1 MLLGYNSEM
10 NGKSAKG
17 LRKTY
22 LYIAAVLIAASVGIL
37 LSTVIIYNNSLNAAD
52 ESLRLQALGIAASLE
67 PSLQSIKGKGS
78 IFSDIL
84 TGASWE
90 GIAYIALY
98 DKSGLTLLHSN
109 ETLAG
114 RTFDSP
120 EIKLAAAQNRP
131 VYGYTTLLTEEK
143 VFVMDYP
150 LRVRDSFHILRVA
163 LHPYP
168 AQDIVRQARL
178 QAVSVSLIV
187 LFLWIVG
194 FFLVRAVKRSDE
206 LTAMMAEKEHLA
218 VIGEMSAVLA
228 HEIRNPLGSIKG
240 FAQYLAEN
248 GHTGKDELTVII
260 NEARRLER
268 LTEDLL
274 LYARPAGAKIEEFEL
289 RELVD
294 ETVLAASASER
305 ARQFCLNLTEHV
317 PAALI
322 IATDRGML
330 KQVLTNVIQN
340 AVEASEKNG
349 MIDISASLHGGNI
362 TIAVSDNGSGMS
374 SEEKARAF
382 DSFFTTK
389 AKGTGLGLAIVER
402 LLKTLGG
409 GVHIRSAP
417 GMGTVIT
424 ITLSAKLE
432 TRHE

>member
-1 MLLGYNSEM
+1 MPD
-10 NGKSAKG
+10 KRAKG
-17 LRKTY
+17 PRKTY
-22 LYIAAVLIAASVGIL
+22 IYIAVVLIAASVAIL
-37 LSTVIIYNNSLNAAD
+37 LSTVIIYRNSLNAAD

-67 PSLQSIKGKGS
+67 PSLQSIKGKGG

-109 ETLAG
+109 EALVG
-114 RTFDSP
+114 RSSDVP
-120 EIKLAAAQNRP
+120 EIKLAAEQNRP

-150 LRVRDSFHILRVA
+150 MHVKDTLHILRVA

-168 AQDIVRQARL
+168 AQDIVRQASL

-194 FFLVRAVKRSDE
+194 FFFIRAVKRSDE

-240 FAQYLAEN
+240 FAQYLVEN
-248 GHTGKDELTVII
+248 SHSGSEELKVII

-274 LYARPAGAKIEEFEL
+274 LYARPAGAKPEEFEL
-289 RELVD
+289 RELVH
-294 ETVLAASASER
+294 ETVRAAAASDRINQLAMT
-305 ARQFCLNLTEHV
+305 LTADV
-317 PAALI
+317 PDGLMI
-322 IATDRGML
+322 VTDRGML
-330 KQVLTNVIQN
+330 KQVLSNVIQN
-340 AVEASEKNG
+340 SVEATGRDGS
-349 MIDISASLHGGNI
+349 IVISASLGGNKI
-362 TIAVSDNGSGMS
+362 KIAVSDSGEGMS
-374 SEEKARAF
+374 SETKERAF

-389 AKGTGLGLAIVER
+389 AKGTGLGLAIVAK
-402 LLKTLGG
+402 LIKNLGG
-409 GVHIRSAP
+409 QVQVESAP
-417 GMGTVIT
+417 GRGTVIT
-424 ITLSAKLE
+424 MTLSAKLE
-432 TRHE
+432 TGHE